1 MNALRHII
9 LCVAA
14 VLLSIAT
21 AHARDG
27 ADADADIP
35 PLPERKVNYYKGYK
49 WRVDEAGDSMIVYY
63 LTDIYIYP
71 PLRFATQKEKQR
83 HDRLARNV
91 KLLLPYAKLVS
102 ETLIET
108 YEYISTLPTTKDR
121 EAYLKK
127 MEKEIFD
134 QYKPVFRKFSRTQA
148 RLLIK
153 LIQRE
158 THQSSYD
165 IVKAF
170 MGSLRAAF
178 WQGFGKL
185 FGVSLKSDY
194 DPASNAED
202 AEIERLAVQAEL
214 GMI

>member
-1 MNALRHII
+1 MRHTLMCAAAML
-9 LCVAA
+9 LCM
-14 VLLSIAT
+14 AT
-21 AHARDG
+21 AHARDD
-27 ADADADIP
+27 AADADIP
-35 PLPERKVNYYKGYK
+35 PLPAQKANYYKGYK

-71 PLRFATQKEKQR
+71 PQKFASQKERQR

-91 KLLLPYAKLVS
+91 RMLLPYAKLVA

-108 YEYISTLPTTKDR
+108 YEYIATLPTTKDR
-121 EAYLKK
+121 EAYLKR
-127 MEKEIFD
+127 MEKEVYE
-134 QYKPVFRKFSRTQA
+134 QYKPVFRKFSRYQA

-158 THQSSYD
+158 TSQSSYD

-178 WQGFGKL
+178 WQGFGSL
-185 FGVSLKSDY
+185 FGVSLKSEY
-194 DPASNAED
+194 NPATNDGD
-202 AEIERLAVQAEL
+202 AEIERLAVMAEL
-214 GMI
+214 GLL